1 MLLNISYSDYPN
13 FNVYNI
19 KYEVRLVLN
28 IAEDLRSTFHKIT
41 SMRQSRFN
49 NILVGKFIR
58 QLFLLFKLNAS

>member
-28 IAEDLRSTFHKIT
+28 IAEDLRRTFTKSLQCDEVDLT
-41 SMRQSRFN
+41 TFWLGN
-49 NILVGKFIR
+49 
-58 QLFLLFKLNAS
+58 LFASFSFS